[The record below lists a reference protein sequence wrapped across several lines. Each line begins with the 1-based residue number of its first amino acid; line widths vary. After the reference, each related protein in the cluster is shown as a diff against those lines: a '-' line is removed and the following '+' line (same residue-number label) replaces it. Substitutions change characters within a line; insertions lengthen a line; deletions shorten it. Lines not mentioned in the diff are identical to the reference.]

1 MRVKRGFKRRRRR
14 NRYLKLAKG
23 FYLAKHNLYNIAKQA
38 VEKALGYAYAGRRV
52 RKRDFRAI
60 WVVRIGAAA
69 RLNGLSYSRFISGL
83 KKANVDLDRKVLAD
97 IAMTDPAA
105 FANLAS
111 AAKQA
116 NAA

>member
-38 VEKALGYAYAGRRV
+38 VEKALGYAYAGRRI

-69 RLNGLSYSRFISGL
+69 RENGLSYSRFISGL
-83 KKANVDLDRKVLAD
+83 KKANVHLDRKVLAD

>member
-38 VEKALGYAYAGRRV
+38 VEKALAYAYTGRRL

-60 WVVRIGAAA
+60 WVVRIGAGA
-69 RLNGLSYSRFISGL
+69 RANGMSYSRLIDGL
-83 KKANVDLDRKVLAD
+83 KKANVDLNRKVLAE
-97 IAMTDPAA
+97 IAMTDPNA
-105 FANLAS
+105 FTNLAN

-116 NAA
+116 LAA

>member
-1 MRVKRGFKRRRRR
+1 MRVKRGYKRRRRR
-14 NRYLKLAKG
+14 NRYLKLAQG

-38 VEKALGYAYAGRRV
+38 VEKALGYAYVGRRV

-69 RLNGLSYSRFISGL
+69 RDNGLSYSRMIAGL
-83 KKANVDLDRKVLAD
+83 KKANVQLDRKVLAD
-97 IAMTDPAA
+97 IAATDPAA
-105 FANLAS
+105 FANLAN

-116 NAA
+116 LAA

>member
-1 MRVKRGFKRRRRR
+1 MRVKRGYKRRRRR

-69 RLNGLSYSRFISGL
+69 RENGLSYSRFISGL
-83 KKANVDLDRKVLAD
+83 KKADVHLDRKVLAE
-97 IAMTDPAA
+97 IAMMDPPA
-105 FANLAS
+105 FASLAN

-116 NAA
+116 TAA